1 MTYLDYQVL
10 YTYSYTCI
18 LSHMPTFLLSIIDD
32 VVTTS
37 LEEVLF
43 LHYLVMTVSVINYNV
58 C

>member
-1 MTYLDYQVL
+1 
-10 YTYSYTCI
+10 
-18 LSHMPTFLLSIIDD
+18 MPTFLLSIIDD

-43 LHYLVMTVSVINYNV
+43 LHYLVMTVSVINYHV